1 MAIMMEAVICVDMKD
16 GWVKAVCEG
25 TGRPIRILDC
35 MPQPEGGGRSLFE
48 IEANEAE
55 LEGLEE
61 QINSHPDVQKVELTA
76 TGGGRARGS
85 LVTKKCFAC
94 RTIMESD
101 CFLRW
106 AQTNE
111 DGTVEWDVI
120 LASEGSLAR
129 LTERLQDMGCQ
140 VKVLRVSQV
149 EDDAAMTRRQEEI
162 VRKAFEMGYYDYP
175 KRTTIRDMAT
185 ALKVAPSTLTE
196 ILQRG
201 ERNIIERHL
210 REGK

>member
-25 TGRPIRILDC
+25 TGRPIRILYC

-48 IEANEAE
+48 IEAEEAE
-55 LEGLEE
+55 LEGLRE
-61 QINSHPDVQKVELTA
+61 QINSHPDVQKVQLTA
-76 TGGGRARGS
+76 TGGGRAKGS

-94 RTIMESD
+94 QTIMESD
-101 CFLRW
+101 CFLRS

-120 LASEGSLAR
+120 LASDGSLAR
-129 LTERLQDMGCQ
+129 EASRHGLQGQGIEGLPGGGRCRHDPEAGG
-140 VKVLRVSQV
+140 
-149 EDDAAMTRRQEEI
+149 EI
-162 VRKAFEMGYYDYP
+162 VRKAFEMGHYDYP
-175 KRTTIRDMAT
+175 KRTTIRDMAIV
-185 ALKVAPSTLTE
+185 LKVAPSTLTE

-210 REGK
+210 RDGK